1 MSETESRARRTRT
14 APGSVRPASAGA
26 VGRSEAICAR
36 IVLTGREDGGGA
48 AGGRREG
55 DGAVEQPER
64 LGQDADDLEQD
75 LDELGGDIDAA
86 REGLRA
92 RQADADVLGD
102 IGGEWHDTDDEGTGE
117 DPLAF
122 DDPAGLDPEHEDI

>member
-1 MSETESRARRTRT
+1 M
-14 APGSVRPASAGA
+14 
-26 VGRSEAICAR
+26 
-36 IVLTGREDGGGA
+36 
-48 AGGRREG
+48 
-55 DGAVEQPER
+55 EQPER

-102 IGGEWHDTDDEGTGE
+102 IGGDWHDTDDEATGE

-122 DDPAGLDPEHEDI
+122 DDPERAEDEGA